1 MKLSTG
7 TKYNFV
13 LSSVAATVVLSTS
26 LPINTSVNSNILS
39 VRELKK
45 EQLRYGH
52 TGQAVKTLQLKLKNL
67 AMYHSHIDG
76 VYGKK
81 TKEAVQLFQSKTQLA
96 TDGITDQKTLTT
108 LAKFDTLHKQKV
120 LSYGSTGEEVV
131 KLQHQL
137 QNLGYYEG
145 HVDGIFGPLTLAAVK
160 TYQQRNKLTIDGIAG
175 RQTLQHLET
184 NKNKVG
190 KTIYIKPAKQTT
202 VNSVDTS
209 LITIAQKYIGSPYVW
224 GGTSPSGFD
233 CSGFLTFVFDQKSI
247 KIPRTVSDIWNF
259 TVDVQNPSIGDI
271 VFFETY
277 KPGPSHAGI
286 YIGNNQF
293 IHTDSSVGVTVSHLS
308 NSYWNSRYLGAKR
321 VVQY

>member
-7 TKYNFV
+7 TKHNFV
-13 LSSVAATVVLSTS
+13 MSSVAATVVLSTS
-26 LPINTSVNSNILS
+26 LPIYTGVNYNIISVW
-39 VRELKK
+39 ELEK

-52 TGQAVKTLQLKLKNL
+52 TGQAVKALQLKLKNL

-96 TDGITDQKTLTT
+96 TDGITDQKTLTK
-108 LAKFDTLHKQKV
+108 LAKFDTLQKQKV
-120 LSYGSTGEEVV
+120 LSYGSTGEDVLQ
-131 KLQHQL
+131 LQHQL

-160 TYQQRNKLTIDGIAG
+160 TYQQHNKLKIDGIAG

-190 KTIYIKPAKQTT
+190 KPKYIKPVKQAT

-209 LITIAQKYIGSPYVW
+209 LVTIAQKYIASPYVW
-224 GGTSPSGFD
+224 GGTLPSALIAAAF
-233 CSGFLTFVFDQKSI
+233 
-247 KIPRTVSDIWNF
+247 
-259 TVDVQNPSIGDI
+259 
-271 VFFETY
+271 
-277 KPGPSHAGI
+277 
-286 YIGNNQF
+286 
-293 IHTDSSVGVTVSHLS
+293 
-308 NSYWNSRYLGAKR
+308 
-321 VVQY
+321 